1 MWHWGYPGQIL
12 RSYDIMN
19 EGKQLPAEDAGNCSV
34 MEIDSL
40 DTIGY

>member
-1 MWHWGYPGQIL
+1 MWYWGYPGQI
-12 RSYDIMN
+12 SGAMYMN
-19 EGKQLPAEDAGNCSV
+19 EGKQLPAADAGNCSV